1 LEVNAEPRSERP
13 WASAGEDADRL
24 EVLERMTRHVVEQIE
39 LARDFDAREG
49 KGTECKAPRQRRH
62 CIKGKQHAADRQG

>member
-13 WASAGEDADRL
+13 WPGADEDADRL
-24 EVLERMTRHVVEQIE
+24 KVLERMTRHVVEQIE

-49 KGTECKAPRQRRH
+49 KGAECQASRQRRH
-62 CIKGKQHAADRQG
+62 FIEGKQHAADRQG